1 RGAGGEGQNYGSQ
14 RGLGLYDNFALALTA
29 VVVEDVKGKVNQ
41 HSIPIYVANQSHQG
55 IEHSY

>member
-1 RGAGGEGQNYGSQ
+1 MVVVDKSTFS
-14 RGLGLYDNFALALTA
+14 LWLYDNFALALTA